1 MKVAVMAMN
10 LTTLIRE
17 FQYLNLAE
25 EKIPLKLKRD
35 GKDLSYLYDI
45 YIYTFLAADVSA
57 DSKTINLRTNS
68 Q

>member
-45 YIYTFLAADVSA
+45 YIYILGGRCQCWQQDNQFAHE
-57 DSKTINLRTNS
+57 
-68 Q
+68 

>member
-45 YIYTFLAADVSA
+45 YIYILGG
-57 DSKTINLRTNS
+57 RC
-68 Q
+68 QC